1 MTERLQKYISQAGIA
16 SRRHAEE
23 LILAGKV
30 KVNGQVVR
38 KMGVKIDIDKD
49 EVVVA
54 GKKIKPQNLIYLAF
68 NKPKKFMTTRD
79 DPQKRRTVFEL
90 LPKELKNKIWPIGRL
105 DFNTEGLLIFTND
118 GELTQKLTHPSAEH
132 EKEYRVELDKELTE
146 GKTEKIETG
155 VFLDNKK
162 TAPAKILGEGKVYYL
177 TIHEGWKRQI
187 RKMFGVLGYSV
198 RNLKRIRV
206 AKLKLGNLPLG
217 EYKMIKK
224 EDII

>member
-1 MTERLQKYISQAGIA
+1 MIERLQKYISQAGIA

-23 LILAGKV
+23 LILAGLV

-38 KMGVKIDIDKD
+38 KMGVKVDPDKD

-54 GKKIKPQNLIYLAF
+54 GKKIKPQGFIYLAF
-68 NKPKKFMTTRD
+68 NKPKKFMTTRH

-90 LPKELKNKIWPIGRL
+90 LPLELKSKVWPIGRL

-118 GELTQKLTHPSAEH
+118 GDLTQKLTHPSAEH
-132 EKEYRVELDKELTE
+132 EKEYQVELDKELTE
-146 GKTEKIETG
+146 GKMEKIETG

-162 TAPAKILGEGKVYYL
+162 TAPAKIRGEGKVFYL

-187 RKMFGVLGYSV
+187 RKMFNVLGYSV

-206 AKLKLGNLPLG
+206 AKLKLGNLPIG
-217 EYKMIKK
+217 EYKMISRK
-224 EDII
+224 DII

>member
-1 MTERLQKYISQAGIA
+1 M
-16 SRRHAEE
+16 
-23 LILAGKV
+23 
-30 KVNGQVVR
+30 
-38 KMGVKIDIDKD
+38 
-49 EVVVA
+49 
-54 GKKIKPQNLIYLAF
+54 
-68 NKPKKFMTTRD
+68 
-79 DPQKRRTVFEL
+79 
-90 LPKELKNKIWPIGRL
+90 

-132 EKEYRVELDKELTE
+132 EKEYQVEVDKELTE
-146 GKTEKIETG
+146 GKMEKIETG

-162 TAPAKILGEGKVYYL
+162 TAPAKIRGEGKVYYL

-217 EYKMIKK
+217 EHKMISK

>member
-1 MTERLQKYISQAGIA
+1 MKERLQKYISQAGIA

-30 KVNGQVVR
+30 KVNGQIIR
-38 KMGVKIDIDKD
+38 KMGVKVDSDKD
-49 EVVVA
+49 EVVVD
-54 GKKIKPQNLIYLAF
+54 GKKIKPQSFIYLAF
-68 NKPKKFMTTRD
+68 NKPKKFMTTRL

-90 LPKELKNKIWPIGRL
+90 LPPELKNKVWPIGRL

-132 EKEYRVELDKELTE
+132 EKEYQVEVDKELTE
-146 GKTEKIETG
+146 GKMEKIETG

-162 TAPAKILGEGKVYYL
+162 TAPAKIRGEGKVYYL